1 MWKGKRRIVSNSLIL
16 FIRIHPALLNL
27 EYSTM
32 LKIRDVLSFKNPNMT
47 TLFGGGGGGGEGSN
61 GHQTMA
67 YDCV

>member
-1 MWKGKRRIVSNSLIL
+1 
-16 FIRIHPALLNL
+16 
-27 EYSTM
+27 M

-47 TLFGGGGGGGEGSN
+47 TLLEGGGGEGSN

>member
-1 MWKGKRRIVSNSLIL
+1 
-16 FIRIHPALLNL
+16 
-27 EYSTM
+27 M

-47 TLFGGGGGGGEGSN
+47 TLLEGGGGGGGEGSN